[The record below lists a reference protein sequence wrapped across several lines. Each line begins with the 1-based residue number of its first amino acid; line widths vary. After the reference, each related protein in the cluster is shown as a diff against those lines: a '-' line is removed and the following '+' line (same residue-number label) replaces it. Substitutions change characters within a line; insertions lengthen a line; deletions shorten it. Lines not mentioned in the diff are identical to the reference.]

1 MKSNFDASITKMLAH
16 EGGYTDDKRDPGN
29 RLPDGRAG
37 STNLGVTQAVWEAF
51 IGHKV
56 SQEVMKA
63 LTRTDVGH
71 LYKERYW
78 DAVQGDE
85 LPTGVD
91 YSVFDAAVNSGPRQA
106 AKWLQ
111 RAVGAVDDGA
121 IGPMTLAKVLAHP
134 ADDVVERFNHQRL
147 SFLQGLPTFGIYG
160 KGWTRRVAEVQS
172 VSASML
178 A

>member
-1 MKSNFDASITKMLAH
+1 MKINFDNSLIKLLVH
-16 EGGYTDDKRDPGN
+16 EGGYSCDLRDPGN
-29 RLPDGRAG
+29 KLPDGRAG

-63 LTRTDVGH
+63 LTPAEVGH

-91 YSVFDAAVNSGPRQA
+91 YSVFDAAVNSGPKQA

-111 RAVGAVDDGA
+111 RSVGAVDDGA
-121 IGPMTLAKVLAHP
+121 IGPMTLAMVLAHP

-147 SFLQGLPTFGIYG
+147 SFLQGLPAFGVYG
-160 KGWTRRVAEVQS
+160 KGWSRRVAEVQA
-172 VSASML
+172 VSAGML

>member
-1 MKSNFDASITKMLAH
+1 MNTNFDPIMAKLLAH
-16 EGGYTDDKRDPGN
+16 EGGYTADVRDPGN

-51 IGHKV
+51 VGHQV
-56 SQEVMKA
+56 SQNVMKA
-63 LTRTDVGH
+63 LTPADVGR

-78 DAVQGDE
+78 DAVHGDE
-85 LPTGVD
+85 LPAGVD

-111 RAVGAVDDGA
+111 RAVSAPDDGA
-121 IGPMTLAKVLAHP
+121 IGPKTLAQVQRFP
-134 ADDVVERFNHQRL
+134 AADVVERVNQQRL
-147 SFLQGLPTFGIYG
+147 AFLQGLPTYATYG
-160 KGWTRRVAEVQS
+160 KGWSRRVAEVES
-172 VSASML
+172 VSTAML

>member
-1 MKSNFDASITKMLAH
+1 MNSNFASSLAKMLAH
-16 EGGYTDDKRDPGN
+16 EGGYTDDERDPGN

-51 IGHKV
+51 IGRKV
-56 SQEVMKA
+56 SQEVMQA
-63 LTRTDVGH
+63 LTPTDVGY
-71 LYKERYW
+71 LYRQRYW

-111 RAVGAVDDGA
+111 RAVSAKDDGA
-121 IGPMTLAKVLAHP
+121 IGPLTLAKVLSYP
-134 ADDVVERFNHQRL
+134 ADDVIERFNHQRL
-147 SFLQGLPTFGIYG
+147 RFLQGLPTFGVYG

-172 VSASML
+172 VSAGML

>member
-1 MKSNFDASITKMLAH
+1 MNANFVSSIKKMLAH
-16 EGGYTDDKRDPGN
+16 EGGYTDDERDPGN
-29 RLPDGRAG
+29 KLPDGRAG

-51 IGHKV
+51 INRKV
-56 SQEVMKA
+56 SQETMKA
-63 LTRTDVGH
+63 LTHAEVGH

-121 IGPMTLAKVLAHP
+121 IGPMTLAKVMSYP
-134 ADDVVERFNHQRL
+134 ADDVINRFNHQRL
-147 SFLQGLPTFGIYG
+147 IFLQGLPTFGIYG
-160 KGWTRRVAEVQS
+160 KGWTRRVADVQA

>member
-1 MKSNFDASITKMLAH
+1 MKINFDNSLTKLLAH
-16 EGGYTDDKRDPGN
+16 EGGYSCDLRDPGN
-29 RLPDGRAG
+29 ALSDGREG

-63 LTRTDVGH
+63 LTHAEVGH

-91 YSVFDAAVNSGPRQA
+91 YTVFDAAVNSGPKQA

-111 RAVGAVDDGA
+111 RSVGAVDDGA
-121 IGPMTLAKVLAHP
+121 IGPKTLAMVLAHP

-147 SFLQGLPTFGIYG
+147 RFLQGLPTFGVFG
-160 KGWTRRVAEVQS
+160 KGWSRRVAEVQA
-172 VSASML
+172 VSAGML

>member
-1 MKSNFDASITKMLAH
+1 MKTNFDSSLAKLLAH
-16 EGGYTDDKRDPGN
+16 EGGYTADVRDPGN

-51 IGHKV
+51 VGHPV
-56 SQEVMKA
+56 SQADMKDLTPAEVG
-63 LTRTDVGH
+63 R
-71 LYKERYW
+71 LYKQKYW

-111 RAVGAVDDGA
+111 RAVSAADDGA
-121 IGPMTLAKVLAHP
+121 IGPKTLAKVMSYP
-134 ADDVVERFNHQRL
+134 ADDVIERFNQQRL
-147 SFLQGLPTFGIYG
+147 TFLQGLPTYATFG
-160 KGWTRRVAEVQS
+160 KGWSRRVAEVES
-172 VSASML
+172 VSTAML